1 MKSFSEK
8 KKNTI
13 LGKLG
18 CFTVV
23 IFVLQPKRGVVH
35 LVVKGQCLG
44 NVRHSAWLSVSMR
57 SEAVCVIYM
66 CMTHIIILAFF
77 TWIHS
82 LGKAVASI
90 LLITSLNKKY
100 LLPG

>member
-44 NVRHSAWLSVSMR
+44 NVRHSAWLSVSSWFEVR
-57 SEAVCVIYM
+57 SSVCDIYVYD
-66 CMTHIIILAFF
+66 TYNHIGFLHMD
-77 TWIHS
+77 TQ
-82 LGKAVASI
+82 
-90 LLITSLNKKY
+90 
-100 LLPG
+100 PG